1 MPKTSTRKE
10 RKRELKTN
18 YLLGK
23 GRKSYTRRPT
33 LDRSLE
39 EDAEQPGPSGLS
51 ASGGVSSGGGVS
63 ESGGVSPSGGEGAS
77 GIESTNGGVGL
88 RGGASRGES
97 SSGGANSSGGESS
110 NVCPKCRP
118 VLSLYSDIF
127 KYLTHH
133 RSELKRRKHLNPHP
147 KQPDMPHYHDL
158 NRQNEWIREN
168 VFDLMGNYLFCSP
181 CIRKSLGVSPQRLC
195 RQRAIKR
202 KQLQEPLRNMTKAEQ
217 CFPQGVKA
225 SGRGT
230 PVIYALRRTPCTLRG
245 TP

>member
-1 MPKTSTRKE
+1 MPKTLKRKE

-51 ASGGVSSGGGVS
+51 ASGGVSPGGGVS
-63 ESGGVSPSGGEGAS
+63 ESGGVSPSGGEGTS

-110 NVCPKCRP
+110 SVCPKCRP
-118 VLSLYSDIF
+118 VLSLYSDCF
-127 KYLTHH
+127 KDLTHH
-133 RSELKRRKHLNPHP
+133 GSELKRRKHLNPHP
-147 KQPDMPHYHDL
+147 KRPDMTHYRDL
-158 NRQNEWIREN
+158 NRQN
-168 VFDLMGNYLFCSP
+168 
-181 CIRKSLGVSPQRLC
+181 
-195 RQRAIKR
+195 
-202 KQLQEPLRNMTKAEQ
+202 
-217 CFPQGVKA
+217 
-225 SGRGT
+225 
-230 PVIYALRRTPCTLRG
+230 
-245 TP
+245 